1 MLTQNLTFSSADRQ
15 LSMMVVSCILNRC
28 WLTLLM
34 IPKHKMLS
42 DCRPTVNWAMQPTCP
57 KGEIM
62 SLMPYA
68 SDPEGL
74 YECIQRS
81 SEFGIPI
88 YVSETGFP
96 TFNDDHMQTVLD
108 RYLKEARPLL
118 IRSYIYLCA
127 SDTIVTE
134 LQMGGC
140 CAALEEASL
149 FAHKGLF
156 QIVCCF
162 HLGLCSGAIT
172 DTSAIVRI
180 SAACTA
186 DLLIQCMMLMSC
198 MLLM

>member
-1 MLTQNLTFSSADRQ
+1 M
-15 LSMMVVSCILNRC
+15 
-28 WLTLLM
+28 TLLTS
-34 IPKHKMLS
+34 PKGKTLS
-42 DCRPTVNWAMQPTCP
+42 ECRPTVNWAMQPTCP

-118 IRSYIYLCA
+118 IGSYAYLCA
-127 SDTIVTE
+127 SVTE
-134 LQMGGC
+134 FRLSFRHLAVVLLQSKLDCLLTGVCLRSSVVVNLRLC
-140 CAALEEASL
+140 CDANADTCALQLS
-149 FAHKGLF
+149 GL
-156 QIVCCF
+156 V
-162 HLGLCSGAIT
+162 
-172 DTSAIVRI
+172 
-180 SAACTA
+180 
-186 DLLIQCMMLMSC
+186 
-198 MLLM
+198 

>member
-1 MLTQNLTFSSADRQ
+1 MS
-15 LSMMVVSCILNRC
+15 
-28 WLTLLM
+28 
-34 IPKHKMLS
+34 PKHKTMS
-42 DCRPTVNWAMQPTCP
+42 ERRPTVNWAMQPTCP

-118 IRSYIYLCA
+118 IRRYLYLCA
-127 SDTIVTE
+127 SVTGVRLSFRRQAVVL
-134 LQMGGC
+134 LQSKLDC
-140 CAALEEASL
+140 LLTRSCLRSSVL
-149 FAHKGLF
+149 L
-156 QIVCCF
+156 
-162 HLGLCSGAIT
+162 HLGLCSDTVA
-172 DTSAIVRI
+172 DTSPLHLSGSLQHAEQM
-180 SAACTA
+180 C
-186 DLLIQCMMLMSC
+186 
-198 MLLM
+198 